1 MSRKLEN
8 YTFQPMKERES
19 EGEIE
24 THHNLQKFRKK
35 SAAIISLQ
43 KGVMGNK
50 LGKLALQGMKNDTN
64 PTKLWK

>member
-1 MSRKLEN
+1 
-8 YTFQPMKERES
+8 MKERES

-35 SAAIISLQ
+35 SAAILSLQ